1 MKNEIVRRGFSQLF
15 KMQFFFIILVSL
27 AFLPNSWAG
36 KSPTVNTPQSIKCEF
51 PQQLE
56 LKNFEKQTG
65 KKLSFQENP
74 IFAKLVAQK
83 KLSPV
88 EQRLPEEPL
97 VVLPYEKIGK
107 YGGKLRGVA
116 LALES
121 STSEG
126 MSWRQVSLVRISD
139 DMSTIVP
146 NVAKSWKWNKD
157 YTEITFNLR
166 KGHKWSDGEAFTADD
181 VVFYINDIIRNKT
194 LHKEVPNRW
203 KIAGKAVK
211 IKKINTQTF
220 KFIFAK
226 PYPGFLHMLGASG
239 SYYSPYAVKHFLK
252 NYHID
257 YNPNADKI
265 AKEAGFDN
273 WNSYFAVFFNKWKD
287 AVTATKYG
295 LKVPTLES
303 HILKT
308 EPDSQKRIFV
318 ANPYYF
324 KVDTAGNQLPYITY
338 HHERFLNKGLWPIE
352 IMNGNIDQK
361 SQNMGLNDF
370 PILKE
375 NEKKGNYTIN
385 LPPGMAGPVII
396 FNQTH
401 KDPELRKIYSD
412 VRFRKAMSL
421 AINRDEI
428 NEILFLGIATPQQAL
443 PENVPFVT
451 AADKNYMIQFDL
463 KKANLLLDE
472 MGLKY
477 GKDGVRLR
485 YDGKPLTVLWEYTLQ
500 YAISAEFPILVADYW
515 KKAGVK
521 VLVKEI
527 TSQLSREKAAA
538 NTSDICMEWFV
549 PYEVSMI
556 SNPIY
561 FTPPYATL
569 VPLMGA
575 PWVDWWNTDGKSGEK
590 PPAWAQ
596 RLRDIATEWKTVAP
610 GSARYLELGR
620 EMVKINL
627 ENLVIIGTLGKVPL
641 PNAVSNNLANIPNFT
656 IDNTYYGY
664 AYPFRADQWFF
675 KK

>member
-1 MKNEIVRRGFSQLF
+1 MQRKMVRAASCLF
-15 KMQFFFIILVSL
+15 EKSFVFILLVSMTI
-27 AFLPNSWAG
+27 APNCWAA
-36 KSPTVNTPQSIKCEF
+36 KNPTVNALQGIQCEF

-56 LKNFEKQTG
+56 LADFEKQI
-65 KKLSFQENP
+65 KKELSFQENP
-74 IFAKLVAQK
+74 IFTKQVTEK

-88 EQRLPEEPL
+88 AKRLPEEPL
-97 VVLPYEKIGK
+97 IVLPYDEIGH
-107 YGGKLRGVA
+107 YGGKLRGLA

-121 STSEG
+121 STSEV

-139 DMSTIVP
+139 DMTTIVP
-146 NVAKSWKWNKD
+146 NVAKSWKWNDD
-157 YTEITFNLR
+157 YTQITFQLR

-203 KIAGKAVK
+203 KVAGKAVE
-211 IKKINTQTF
+211 IKKIDEQTF
-220 KFIFAK
+220 KLIFAA

-239 SYYSPYAVKHFLK
+239 SYFSPYAVKHFLK
-252 NYHID
+252 KYHID
-257 YNPNADKI
+257 YNPDADKL

-273 WNSYFAVFFNKWKD
+273 WVSYFAVFFNKWKD

-295 LKVPTLES
+295 LQVPTLES
-303 HILKT
+303 HVLQI
-308 EPDSQKRIFV
+308 EPDSQRRVFV

-338 HHERFLNKGLWPIE
+338 HNERFLNKGLWPIE

-361 SQNMGLNDF
+361 SQNMGLSDF

-375 NEKKGNYTIN
+375 NETKGNYTIS

-401 KDPELRKIYSD
+401 QDPELRKIYAD

-421 AINRDEI
+421 AIDRDEI
-428 NEILFLGIATPQQAL
+428 NETLFLGIAVPQQAL

-451 AADKNYMIQFDL
+451 QADKDYMIQFDL
-463 KKANLLLDE
+463 KEANRLLDE
-472 MGLKY
+472 MGLKR
-477 GKDGVRLR
+477 GEDGVRLR
-485 YDGKPLTVLWEYTLQ
+485 ADGKPITILWEYTLQ

-515 KKAGVK
+515 KKTGIK
-521 VLVKEI
+521 VLTKEI
-527 TSQLSREKAAA
+527 TSQLSREKSAA

-549 PYEVSMI
+549 PYEVSLI
-556 SNPIY
+556 SDPVY
-561 FTPPYATL
+561 FTPPYANL

-575 PWVDWWNTDGKSGEK
+575 PWAEWWDTDGKSGEK
-590 PPAWAQ
+590 PPVWAQ
-596 RLRDIATEWKTVAP
+596 RLRDIAIEWKTVAP
-610 GSARYLELGR
+610 GSERYLELGR

-627 ENLVIIGTLGKVPL
+627 ENLVIIGSLGQVPL
-641 PNAVSNNLANIPNFT
+641 PNAVSNNLVNVPSFT